1 MQSYLYDFLDKSYHC
16 TWIEKVGE
24 KFYKSKGLSLD
35 NYLCNLRDISIPM
48 DELGLVICAR
58 MYHRH
63 IGIILQ
69 NDVWCSRMDND
80 FDKCF
85 IKLAFM
91 GGVLFCD
98 TAFDNEISGRK
109 VSTVQMLRKFPS
121 LDISPIVK
129 PIGASGSGR
138 GRGRKKKDKK
148 DKSKSVSP
156 VPKKKDGDPDLPADN
171 ALQ

>member
-1 MQSYLYDFLDKSYHC
+1 M
-16 TWIEKVGE
+16 
-24 KFYKSKGLSLD
+24 
-35 NYLCNLRDISIPM
+35 RDISTPL

-91 GGVLFCD
+91 GGILFCD
-98 TAFDNEISGRK
+98 TAFDNEYPGGK
-109 VSTVQMLRKFPS
+109 TKTNTLEVLKKFPS
-121 LDISPIVK
+121 LDISPVVK
-129 PIGASGSGR
+129 PAVVSGHVGH
-138 GRGRKKKDKK
+138 GRGRKTPKN
-148 DKSKSVSP
+148 SKSVSP
-156 VPKKKDGDPDLPADN
+156 VAKEKTAAIQIQIFEQTTLGNEFTVIRHSDSQIWIERQTKKC
-171 ALQ
+171 